1 MRTRHHHWGRC
12 LAVLTSSA
20 LAGLL
25 AASLD
30 VRANSLETHLCVAN
44 MTDLDVTKIDVSH
57 VDNYD
62 WDGDSRPDHN
72 FKGATIARKN
82 GRCEREELNANANGA
97 PFTMELTFSD
107 NTTLTF
113 RADQQDAKTKYWRQ
127 VSTSGSA
134 TGKLYIQQTAGAD
147 ANGYYIRT
155 KDEPDNSGWMAALLK
170 RKPDISVNELTMP
183 GSHDAGMSKASK
195 CTGGG
200 EPAWAI
206 TQLHSIGGQ
215 LARGTRYF
223 DIRPFLYKT
232 DGDNQIIYTA
242 HYSAVGGCY
251 GESLDDIL
259 DEVKSFLTNAGKG
272 ETVFLKVSHTQSH
285 TPDSGDIKKT
295 VTKLFKD
302 KLDKLLLTLPKG
314 SNTDLGKTKLKALAG
329 KAVAV
334 FDIADDY
341 DDQAEKGILN
351 YADCDTGDGKL
362 CGLPKGFDR
371 GLLVYDV
378 YANNADFDTMRDD
391 QLGKMQ
397 KRGGYGNQ
405 FLFLLSWTLTGE
417 VGNFDIR
424 ALSARNNPQL
434 PYYLAKIKNADY
446 TVKDSKN
453 PQSGKAAMPEI
464 VYIDFGDAWLNRLII
479 DVNN

>member
-1 MRTRHHHWGRC
+1 MHVHQGDSIRLFTVFTSTA
-12 LAVLTSSA
+12 LAVL
-20 LAGLL
+20 LAPTQDAH
-25 AASLD
+25 AA
-30 VRANSLETHLCVAN
+30 SLETHLCVAN
-44 MTDLDVTKIDVSH
+44 MTDLDITKIDVTH

-62 WDGDSRPDHN
+62 WDGKSRPDHN
-72 FKGATIARKN
+72 FKGATIPRRN
-82 GRCEREELNANANGA
+82 SRCEREELNANANGA

-113 RADQQDAKTKYWRQ
+113 RGNQQDAKTKYWRQ
-127 VSTSGSA
+127 VSASGSA
-134 TGKLYIQQTAGAD
+134 TGNLYIQQTAGAN

-155 KDEPDNSGWMAALLK
+155 KAEPDNSAWMAALVAK
-170 RKPDISVNELTMP
+170 RPDIRMNELTMP

-200 EPAWAI
+200 EAAWAI

-223 DIRPFLYKT
+223 DIRPFLHNK
-232 DGDNQIIYTA
+232 DGDKQIIYTA
-242 HYSAVGGCY
+242 HYSAFGGCY

-259 DEVKSFLTNAGKG
+259 AQVKTFLNGAGKG
-272 ETVFLKVSHTQSH
+272 EAVFLKVSHTQSD
-285 TPDSGDIKKT
+285 TPEKGDIRKT
-295 VTKLFKD
+295 VTKQFED
-302 KLDKLLLTLPKG
+302 KLGSLLLTLPKG
-314 SNTDLGKTKLKALAG
+314 TNTDLGKTKLSALAG

-341 DDQAEKGILN
+341 DDKAEKGILN
-351 YADCDTGDGKL
+351 YADCDTKDGKL
-362 CGLPKGFDR
+362 CGLPKGFNW

-378 YANNADFDTMRDD
+378 YAKNADFKTMRDD
-391 QLGKMQ
+391 QLDKLQ

-405 FLFLLSWTLTGE
+405 FLFLLSWTLTGT
-417 VGNFDIR
+417 VGNLDIQ

-434 PYYLAKIKNADY
+434 PYYLAKIKKGDY

-453 PQSGKAAMPEI
+453 PQNGKAAKPEI
-464 VYIDFGDAWLNRLII
+464 VYIDFGDAWMNRLII
-479 DVNN
+479 DTNN